1 MIKCREREST
11 WKGKLARSTAI
22 LPMKIIE
29 IVDNDM
35 IKTVASGY
43 LVWSMI
49 IFLCDN
55 ITPYGISVTTTM
67 DRN

>member
-11 WKGKLARSTAI
+11 WKAKLARSTTI
-22 LPMKIIE
+22 LPMKRIE

-35 IKTVASGY
+35 SKTVASGY

-49 IFLCDN
+49 KFLCDN